1 MKPAKII
8 IKLTTGIVITFFLAY
23 MFLDLE
29 KSVFYYLSMNAMWL
43 MFNIEK
49 YYKNIVEEKLNISIS
64 QMKLAKMP
72 YIISMI
78 CLVTVLIL
86 EFTLNIS
93 MKDRVL
99 SAITF
104 LNLLSNI
111 YGYFLFKHLNK
122 VAMS

>member
-122 VAMS
+122 VAIA

>member
-1 MKPAKII
+1 
-8 IKLTTGIVITFFLAY
+8 
-23 MFLDLE
+23 
-29 KSVFYYLSMNAMWL
+29 
-43 MFNIEK
+43 
-49 YYKNIVEEKLNISIS
+49 
-64 QMKLAKMP
+64 MP

-122 VAMS
+122 VAIA